1 MRKGKGKVKFVL
13 SNSDEHI
20 AYHADGSIERGVSL
34 ASDPSEGTRH
44 GDASLEGA
52 DVLDLTEA
60 LSTEAGQDYTAY
72 APVVNATL
80 EDWQRIPYEGESA
93 HIEVGG
99 IDPLDRQLYM
109 IQQCMHSIGLPGPL
123 DQVSFIEY
131 SELWKKFGARTGR
144 VSRGVVVFDGS
155 DTAGIGSGVANCA
168 NAQNTNA
175 QIANAQIANAQN
187 NKAKKTKVKSKKTK
201 KEGPSGGEG

>member
-1 MRKGKGKVKFVL
+1 VRKGKGKVKFVL

-80 EDWQRIPYEGESA
+80 KDWQRIPYEGESA

-144 VSRGVVVFDGS
+144 ISHGVVVFDGS
-155 DTAGIGSGVANCA
+155 DVSTAGV
-168 NAQNTNA
+168 
-175 QIANAQIANAQN
+175 
-187 NKAKKTKVKSKKTK
+187 
-201 KEGPSGGEG
+201 